1 MTNKE
6 IEQKLQ
12 ESADKVEV
20 RDFDEIWQEIGPR
33 IVAEQKKRRIRWR
46 RWLPIAASFLAVAV
60 TAAIVLPQ
68 VVNGNDEEIRYLDSE
83 LEKKVVDKTDFFTY
97 IDQSDLEIVDL
108 SSFEFLRSTIY
119 HTDDE
124 QIKGGAVEA
133 YKEEAGIVHYFTLI
147 FYDASVEVSDANF
160 SKLDLSYT
168 TETGLHIDY
177 KYNQLNGIYFVAT
190 EYKNVDYYMQYTPG
204 GGEITEFFEEFFQ

>member
-33 IVAEQKKRRIRWR
+33 IAAEQKKRRVRW
-46 RWLPIAASFLAVAV
+46 WLPIAASFLAVAV

-68 VVNGNDEEIRYLDSE
+68 VLKGQDEEIRYLDSE
-83 LEKKVVDKTDFFTY
+83 LEKKVVDKTEFFTY
-97 IDQSDLEIVDL
+97 IDQSDLGIVDL
-108 SSFEFLRSTIY
+108 SSFEFLRSAIY
-119 HTDDE
+119 HTDE
-124 QIKGGAVEA
+124 QQIKGGFVEA
-133 YKEEAGIVHYFTLI
+133 YKEQAGVVHYVILD
-147 FYDASVEVSDANF
+147 FYDTNVEFSDIKF
-160 SKLDLSYT
+160 SNCYLSYAT
-168 TETGLHIDY
+168 KQGVHIDY
-177 KYNQLNGIYFVAT
+177 KYSEEDNVYFVTA
-190 EYKNVDYYMQYTPG
+190 EYKNVDYYMKYTPN

>member
-33 IVAEQKKRRIRWR
+33 IVAEQKKRRIRW
-46 RWLPIAASFLAVAV
+46 WLPIAASFLVIAV

-97 IDQSDLEIVDL
+97 IDQSDLKIVDL
-108 SSFEFLRSTIY
+108 SSYEFLRSFIY

-133 YKEEAGIVHYFTLI
+133 YKEQAGNVHYFILY
-147 FYDASVEVSDANF
+147 FYDTSVEFSDTNF
-160 SKLDLSYT
+160 SELDLFYT
-168 TETGLHIDY
+168 TEIGLNIEY
-177 KYNQLNGIYFVAT
+177 KYNQTDNVYFVT
-190 EYKNVDYYMQYTPG
+190 GEYKNVDYYMQYTPN

>member
-12 ESADKVEV
+12 ESADKIDV

-33 IVAEQKKRRIRWR
+33 IAIEQKKRRIRW
-46 RWLPIAASFLAVAV
+46 WLPIAASFLAIAM

-83 LEKKVVDKTDFFTY
+83 LERKAVQRMEFFAAME
-97 IDQSDLEIVDL
+97 QSDLEVVDL
-108 SSFEFLRSTIY
+108 SSYEFLRSFIY

-133 YKEEAGIVHYFTLI
+133 YKEQAGVVHYFILN
-147 FYDASVEVSDANF
+147 FYDASVEVSDGNF
-160 SKLDLSYT
+160 SNYNLSYT
-168 TETGLHIDY
+168 TEIGVNIDY
-177 KYNQLNGIYFVAT
+177 KYNPTDNFYFVTA

>member
-12 ESADKVEV
+12 ESADKVEM

-33 IVAEQKKRRIRWR
+33 IVAEQKKRRIRW
-46 RWLPIAASFLAVAV
+46 WLPIAASFLAVAV

-68 VVNGNDEEIRYLDSE
+68 VLNGNDEEIRYLDSE

-108 SSFEFLRSTIY
+108 SSFEFFNASIY
-119 HTDDE
+119 HTIDNE
-124 QIKGGAVEA
+124 TKGGYIEA
-133 YKEEAGIVHYFTLI
+133 YKEQTGVVHYFTLI
-147 FYDASVEVSDANF
+147 FYDTSVEFSDTNF
-160 SKLDLSYT
+160 SELDLSYT
-168 TETGLHIDY
+168 TETGLHIAY

-190 EYKNVDYYMQYTPG
+190 EYKNVDYYMKYTLN

>member
-33 IVAEQKKRRIRWR
+33 IVAEQKKRRIRW
-46 RWLPIAASFLAVAV
+46 WLPIAASFLVIAV

-97 IDQSDLEIVDL
+97 IDQSDLKIVDL
-108 SSFEFLRSTIY
+108 SSYEFLRSFIY

-133 YKEEAGIVHYFTLI
+133 YKEQAGNVHYFILY
-147 FYDASVEVSDANF
+147 FYDTSVEFSDTNF
-160 SKLDLSYT
+160 SELDLFYT
-168 TETGLHIDY
+168 TEIGLNIEY
-177 KYNQLNGIYFVAT
+177 KYNQTDNVYFVT
-190 EYKNVDYYMQYTPG
+190 GEYKNVDYYMQYTSG

>member
-33 IVAEQKKRRIRWR
+33 IAAEQKKRRVRW
-46 RWLPIAASFLAVAV
+46 WLPIAASFLAVAV

-68 VVNGNDEEIRYLDSE
+68 VVNGNDKEIRYLDSE

-108 SSFEFLRSTIY
+108 FSFEFFNASIY
-119 HTDDE
+119 HTIDD
-124 QIKGGAVEA
+124 QTKGGYIEA
-133 YKEEAGIVHYFTLI
+133 YKEQAGIVYYFILN
-147 FYDASVEVSDANF
+147 FYDTSVEFSDASF
-160 SKLDLSYT
+160 SGFNLSYT
-168 TETGLHIDY
+168 TKTGLSIDY
-177 KYNQLNGIYFVAT
+177 KYNDVYGLYYIQA

>member
-133 YKEEAGIVHYFTLI
+133 YKEQAGNVHYFILY
-147 FYDASVEVSDANF
+147 FYDTSVEFSDINF
-160 SKLDLSYT
+160 SNCDVSYIT
-168 TETGLHIDY
+168 KQGVNIDY
-177 KYNQLNGIYFVAT
+177 KYNQTDNFYFAT
-190 EYKNVDYYMQYTPG
+190 AEYKNVDYYMQYTPG